1 MKLKY
6 VLMWVLVPIYAPLSW
21 AQPGSAPPAIPV
33 VTDTVKK
40 TEVVPTMPITGNVF
54 SQNAIQITAAITGQL
69 AYVAEPGTQLTPGDV
84 IVQMDTAALD
94 LQKAEQV
101 ALINRAQAQLDYLQ
115 TNLQRQQD
123 LVKAKTI
130 SANAVEQTESQ
141 RDVAIS
147 DLEVAKLRLAQINEQ
162 LDRSEITAKFN
173 GVVSNRVR
181 REGETVSAGTVLA
194 GITDMQNL
202 EIRAQVPLRYAG
214 FVKVGQS
221 IEVFAYGIN
230 QQAQV
235 KSMVPSSNNRN
246 QSYEM
251 RLSFEN
257 THGLTIG
264 QLVSVSV
271 PMYQVRESLV
281 VNQDALVL
289 RENGTF
295 VFKVAA
301 DNTVEQI
308 NVKANENV
316 GDLIAIEADLQAGDQ
331 VVIRGADNLQP
342 GSSVEIKSTQG

>member
-1 MKLKY
+1 MKIKLT
-6 VLMWVLVPIYAPLSW
+6 LMCMALSFCTQ
-21 AQPGSAPPAIPV
+21 AQQSDAPPAIPV

-40 TEVVPTMPITGNVF
+40 TEVVPTMPITGNVY
-54 SQNAIQITAAITGQL
+54 SQNAIQITASITGQL
-69 AYVAEPGTQLTPGDV
+69 EFVAEPGTELQPGDL
-84 IVQMDTAALD
+84 IIKMDTAALA
-94 LQKAEQV
+94 LQKAEQM
-101 ALINRAQAQLDYLQ
+101 ALINRAQSQLDYLE
-115 TNLQRQQD
+115 TNLKRQQD

-130 SANAVEQTESQ
+130 STNAVEQTESQ

-147 DLEVAKLRLAQINEQ
+147 DLEVAKFRLAQINEQ
-162 LDRSEITAKFN
+162 LGRSEVSAKFN
-173 GVVSNRVR
+173 GVVSNRLR
-181 REGETVSAGTVLA
+181 REGETVSAGTILA
-194 GITDMQNL
+194 GITDMKNL

-214 FVKVGQS
+214 FVKMGQL

-246 QSYEM
+246 QSYEL
-251 RLSFEN
+251 RLAFKNSN
-257 THGLTIG
+257 NLTIG

-271 PMYQVRESLV
+271 PMYQSRESLV

-295 VFKVAA
+295 VFKVSI

-316 GDLIAIEADLQAGDQ
+316 GDLIAIEADLKAGDQ

-342 GSSVEIKSTQG
+342 GTLVEVKEVKG